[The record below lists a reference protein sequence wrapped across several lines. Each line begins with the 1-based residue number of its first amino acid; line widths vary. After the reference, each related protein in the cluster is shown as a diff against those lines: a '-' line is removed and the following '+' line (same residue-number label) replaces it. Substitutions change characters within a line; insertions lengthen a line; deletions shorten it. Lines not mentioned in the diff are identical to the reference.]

1 MPRTPLLVLLAA
13 FAAGCD
19 DGKPVNTDPDAA
31 TPVDS
36 AAPPPHVVAYVSG
49 YGPDIAWYD
58 FDPATGALAMAGKVA
73 AFAGSP
79 SFLAIRHDAANVS
92 THLYA
97 VSESTNRVGAYAID
111 SGTGALTFINDVSTG
126 GNGPAHVSVDGTGHY
141 VLVAN
146 YGDGKVS
153 VFPVRADGG
162 LEAASQTLSA
172 GANAHQII
180 ADPSNT
186 HVVVPCKGADYL
198 AQYDFASGT
207 LSPSTPPRT
216 MTAGGAGPRHVAW
229 GRSERFLYLVNEND
243 STVTAFDY
251 LPSGIMPLKT
261 LSTRAA
267 DATGNNTGA
276 EIVVA
281 MDGNDTIY
289 VSNRGDDN
297 IAVLSGRGGYEY
309 PPLMLLGHVPTGGQT
324 PRMIALYG
332 RWLLSANQDSNTVTT
347 FEIQSRMPVPTGDSL
362 SFSKPSFVGFAELP
376 PQ

>member
-1 MPRTPLLVLLAA
+1 MARTFVLLAVL
-13 FAAGCD
+13 AAGCESSRA
-19 DGKPVNTDPDAA
+19 PMTPEADAEIA
-31 TPVDS
+31 VDS
-36 AAPPPHVVAYVSG
+36 APPPHVVAYVSG
-49 YGPDIAWYD
+49 YSSDIAWYD
-58 FDPATGALAMAGKVA
+58 LDPSTGELAMAGTIA

-79 SFLAIRHDAANVS
+79 SFLAIRRDAANVA

-97 VSESTNRVGAYAID
+97 VSESTSRVGAYSID
-111 SGTGALTFINDVSTG
+111 SATGALTFINDVSTG
-126 GNGPAHVSVDGTGHY
+126 GSGPAHVSVDGSGQY
-141 VLVAN
+141 VFVAN

-162 LEAASQTLSA
+162 LLAASQTLAA
-172 GANAHQII
+172 GANAHQIL

-198 AQYDFASGT
+198 ARYDFADGT
-207 LSPSTPPRT
+207 LTPSTPART

-251 LPSGIMPLKT
+251 DSSGIAPVLT
-261 LSTRAA
+261 LSTRAT

-281 MDGNDTIY
+281 MDGNDTIF

-297 IAVLSGRGGYEY
+297 IAVFSGRGGYEY
-309 PPLMLLGHVPTGGQT
+309 PALLPLGHVPAGGRT
-324 PRMIALYG
+324 PRMIALYD
-332 RWLLSANQDSNTVTT
+332 RWLLSANQESDTVTT
-347 FEIQSRMPVPTGDSL
+347 FEIQSRMPVPTGASL
-362 SFSKPSFVGFAELP
+362 AFSRPSFVGFAELP
-376 PQ
+376 PTP